1 MLYPTILVAFSTV
14 ALATVKLQ
22 DPSDI
27 IPASDWASDNA
38 LIADYNA
45 PFPANGQPEDL
56 VGVHDIKDKS
66 VSVDHVTWHATK
78 NDTSV
83 VLVSKDADFA
93 ASYSTFVKSGYYSNL
108 NWASFYG
115 FNAAVNVVSFLPLD
129 PPKASLYT
137 ADILFYKANKS
148 VAVLDHVNITVHNG
162 AANVYSYGTGTV
174 VNVTNSWLYS
184 SGPVSHGLYASGNG
198 TIHAKNLQ
206 HYSGGHRS
214 SAFSGDSPAGY
225 IYVEDSVSRVRGIGS
240 ATYYA
245 LGEIHATNV
254 ASVAEQGP
262 VVFSDGK
269 QKIYL
274 KDCSA
279 QAGLLGG
286 AVLFSSSVR
295 RAGAVLDLED
305 TTITTTGKT
314 MPGLWFGNVIA
325 DARLKSVQL
334 NTASGILAVANMSQ
348 ITQDFN
354 YYGGYIDN
362 PSMEPAKVSLKV
374 LESSLS
380 GDLVAYNKSSI
391 SLSLGQHSSWK
402 GTARVGYK
410 SASFGVSLDAS
421 SKWTLTADTTLQNF
435 TNSDT
440 SNNNI
445 QSRGY
450 NIYYN
455 SSASANKWLKS
466 RTIKLSGGGKL
477 EPIRSRM
484 GY

>member
-1 MLYPTILVAFSTV
+1 MV
-14 ALATVKLQ
+14 Q
-22 DPSDI
+22 
-27 IPASDWASDNA
+27 
-38 LIADYNA
+38 
-45 PFPANGQPEDL
+45 
-56 VGVHDIKDKS
+56 GVMG
-66 VSVDHVTWHATK
+66 AQ
-78 NDTSV
+78 
-83 VLVSKDADFA
+83 L
-93 ASYSTFVKSGYYSNL
+93 TFLSS
-108 NWASFYG
+108 
-115 FNAAVNVVSFLPLD
+115 
-129 PPKASLYT
+129 
-137 ADILFYKANKS
+137 KANNS

-184 SGPVSHGLYASGNG
+184 SGLVSHGLCASGNG

-214 SAFSGDSPAGY
+214 SAFSGDSSAGY
-225 IYVEDSVSRVRGIGS
+225 IYVEDSVSHVRGIGS

-254 ASVAEQGP
+254 ASVSEQGP
-262 VVFSDGK
+262 VVFSDGQ
-269 QKIYL
+269 QKIYI

-286 AVLFSSSVR
+286 AVLFSSSER
-295 RAGAVLDLED
+295 RSGAVLDIED

-325 DARLKSVQL
+325 NVRLKSVQL
-334 NTASGILAVANMSQ
+334 NTASGILAVANFSQ

-354 YYGGYIDN
+354 YYGGYADN
-362 PSMEPAKVSLKV
+362 PSMKPAEVSLNV
-374 LESSLS
+374 LDSSLS
-380 GDLVAYNKSSI
+380 GDLIAYNKSSI
-391 SLSLGQHSSWK
+391 SLSLKQYSNWRG
-402 GTARVGYK
+402 AVRVGYK
-410 SASFGVSLDAS
+410 SASFGVTLDAN

-440 SNNNI
+440 SNTNI
-445 QSRGY
+445 QSHGY

-455 SSASANKWLKS
+455 SSAFASKWLKS
-466 RTIKLSGGGKL
+466 RTVKLPGGGKL
-477 EPIRSRM
+477 VPIKNKT

>member
-1 MLYPTILVAFSTV
+1 MLSPITLVAFSAV
-14 ALATVKLQ
+14 ALATVEVQ
-22 DPSDI
+22 DPSNI
-27 IPASDWASDNA
+27 IPASDWAADNA

-45 PFPANGQPEDL
+45 PFPANGQPTDL
-56 VGVHDIKDKS
+56 IGVHDFKHKS
-66 VSVDHVTWHATK
+66 VSVDHVTWHADK
-78 NDTSV
+78 NDTSI
-83 VLVSKDADFA
+83 VLVSKNADFA
-93 ASYSTFVKSGYYSNL
+93 ASYSTFIKSGYYSNL

-115 FNAAVNVVSFLPLD
+115 FNAAINV
-129 PPKASLYT
+129 
-137 ADILFYKANKS
+137 ANNS
-148 VAVLDHVNITVHNG
+148 VAILDHVNITVHNG

-225 IYVEDSVSRVRGIGS
+225 IYVEDSVSHVRGIGS

-254 ASVAEQGP
+254 ASVSEQGP

-286 AVLFSSSVR
+286 AVLFSSSER

-305 TTITTTGKT
+305 TTIITTGKT

-325 DARLKSVQL
+325 NARLKSVQL
-334 NTASGILAVANMSQ
+334 NTASGILAVANFSQ

-354 YYGGYIDN
+354 YYGGYVDN
-362 PSMEPAKVSLKV
+362 PSMKAAEVSLNV

-380 GDLVAYNKSSI
+380 GDLIAYNKSSI
-391 SLSLGQHSSWK
+391 SLSLTQYSNWK

-421 SKWTLTADTTLQNF
+421 SEWTLTADTTLQNF
-435 TNSDT
+435 TNLDT
-440 SNNNI
+440 SNSNI

-466 RTIKLSGGGKL
+466 RTIKLPGGGKL
-477 EPIRSRM
+477 EPIKNKT

>member
-1 MLYPTILVAFSTV
+1 MLSPITLVAFSAV
-14 ALATVKLQ
+14 ALATVEIQ
-22 DPSDI
+22 DPSNI
-27 IPASDWASDNA
+27 IPASDWAADNA
-38 LIADYNA
+38 LVADYNA
-45 PFPANGQPEDL
+45 PFPANGQPTDL
-56 VGVHDIKDKS
+56 FGVHDIKHKS
-66 VSVDHVTWHATK
+66 VSVDHVTWHADK

-83 VLVSKDADFA
+83 VLVSKNADFA
-93 ASYSTFVKSGYYSNL
+93 ASYSTFIKSGYYSNL

-115 FNAAVNVVSFLPLD
+115 FNAAINVIPQGVMGAQLMFFS
-129 PPKASLYT
+129 T
-137 ADILFYKANKS
+137 KANNS

-225 IYVEDSVSRVRGIGS
+225 IYVEDSVSHVRGVGS

-254 ASVAEQGP
+254 ASVSERGP

-269 QKIYL
+269 QKIYI

-286 AVLFSSSVR
+286 AVLFSSSER

-325 DARLKSVQL
+325 SARLKSVQL
-334 NTASGILAVANMSQ
+334 NTASGILAVANFSQ

-354 YYGGYIDN
+354 YYGGYVDN
-362 PSMEPAKVSLKV
+362 PSMKPAEVSLNV
-374 LESSLS
+374 LDSSLS
-380 GDLVAYNKSSI
+380 GDLIAYNKSSI
-391 SLSLGQHSSWK
+391 SLSLTQYSNWK

-435 TNSDT
+435 TNSDI
-440 SNNNI
+440 SNSNI

-450 NIYYN
+450 NLYYN
-455 SSASANKWLKS
+455 SSAFANKWLKS
-466 RTIKLSGGGKL
+466 RTVNLPGGGKL
-477 EPIRSRM
+477 EPIKN
-484 GY
+484 

>member
-1 MLYPTILVAFSTV
+1 MLSPITLVAFSAV
-14 ALATVKLQ
+14 ALATVEIQ
-22 DPSDI
+22 DPSNI
-27 IPASDWASDNA
+27 IPASDWAADNA

-45 PFPANGQPEDL
+45 PFPANGQPTDL
-56 VGVHDIKDKS
+56 IGVHDIKHKS
-66 VSVDHVTWHATK
+66 VSVDHVTWHANK

-83 VLVSKDADFA
+83 VLVSKNADFA
-93 ASYSTFVKSGYYSNL
+93 ASYSTFIKSGYYSNL

-115 FNAAVNVVSFLPLD
+115 FNAAINVFWIPQGVMGARLMFFS
-129 PPKASLYT
+129 T
-137 ADILFYKANKS
+137 KANNS

-174 VNVTNSWLYS
+174 INVTNSWLYS

-225 IYVEDSVSRVRGIGS
+225 IYVEDSVSHVRGIGS

-254 ASVAEQGP
+254 ASVSEQGP

-269 QKIYL
+269 QKIYI

-286 AVLFSSSVR
+286 TVLFSSSER

-334 NTASGILAVANMSQ
+334 NTASGILAVANFSQ

-354 YYGGYIDN
+354 YYGGYVDN
-362 PSMEPAKVSLKV
+362 PSMKAAEVSLKV

-380 GDLVAYNKSSI
+380 GDLIAYNKSSI
-391 SLSLGQHSSWK
+391 SLSLTQYSNWK

-410 SASFGVSLDAS
+410 TASFGVSLDAS
-421 SKWTLTADTTLQNF
+421 SEWTLTADTTLQNF
-435 TNSDT
+435 TNLDT
-440 SNNNI
+440 SNSNI

-466 RTIKLSGGGKL
+466 RTIKLPGGGKL
-477 EPIRSRM
+477 EPIKNKT

>member
-1 MLYPTILVAFSTV
+1 M
-14 ALATVKLQ
+14 
-22 DPSDI
+22 
-27 IPASDWASDNA
+27 
-38 LIADYNA
+38 
-45 PFPANGQPEDL
+45 
-56 VGVHDIKDKS
+56 
-66 VSVDHVTWHATK
+66 
-78 NDTSV
+78 
-83 VLVSKDADFA
+83 
-93 ASYSTFVKSGYYSNL
+93 
-108 NWASFYG
+108 
-115 FNAAVNVVSFLPLD
+115 
-129 PPKASLYT
+129 
-137 ADILFYKANKS
+137 
-148 VAVLDHVNITVHNG
+148 LDHVNITVHNG

-198 TIHAKNLQ
+198 TIYGKNLE

-214 SAFSGDSPAGY
+214 SAFSGDGPAGY

-262 VVFSDGK
+262 VVFSDGY
-269 QKIYL
+269 QKTYL
-274 KDCSA
+274 KNCEA
-279 QAGLLGG
+279 EAGLLAGTI
-286 AVLFSSSVR
+286 LFSSSVR
-295 RAGAVLDLED
+295 RSGAVLDLED
-305 TTITTTGKT
+305 TKITTTGKS

-334 NTASGILAVANMSQ
+334 NTASGILAVANFSQ
-348 ITQDFN
+348 VTQDFD
-354 YYGGYIDN
+354 YFGGYVDN
-362 PSMEPAKVSLKV
+362 PSMEPAQVSLKV

-391 SLSLGQHSSWK
+391 ALSLKEHSNWK
-402 GTARVGYK
+402 GTTRVGYK

-435 TNSDT
+435 TNSDH
-440 SNNNI
+440 SNSNI
-445 QSRGY
+445 QSRGH

-455 SSASANKWLKS
+455 SSAPANKWLKGRS
-466 RTIKLSGGGKL
+466 IKLPGGGKL
-477 EPIRSRM
+477 KPSKK

>member
-1 MLYPTILVAFSTV
+1 MSQEQLSPLLHQSSPTILVAFSV
-14 ALATVKLQ
+14 VVLATIKIQ
-22 DPSDI
+22 DPSDV
-27 IPASDWASDNA
+27 IPASDWATDNA

-45 PFPANGQPEDL
+45 PFPADGQPTDL
-56 VGVHDIKDKS
+56 IGVHDIKDKS
-66 VSVDHVTWHATK
+66 VSVDHVTWYANK

-83 VLVSKDADFA
+83 VLVSKNADFA
-93 ASYSTFVKSGYYSNL
+93 ASYSTFVKSGHYSNL

-115 FNAAVNVVSFLPLD
+115 FNAAVNVVSFLPNPRSPEGVMGTQLTFC
-129 PPKASLYT
+129 ST
-137 ADILFYKANKS
+137 KANNS

-162 AANVYSYGTGTV
+162 AANV
-174 VNVTNSWLYS
+174 
-184 SGPVSHGLYASGNG
+184 GPVSHGLDASGNG

-240 ATYYA
+240 TIYYA

-269 QKIYL
+269 QKIHL

-286 AVLFSSSVR
+286 TVLFSSSVR
-295 RAGAVLDLED
+295 CAGAVLDLED
-305 TTITTTGKT
+305 TTITTAGKT
-314 MPGLWFGNVIA
+314 MPGLWFCNVIA

-354 YYGGYIDN
+354 YYRGYTDN
-362 PSMEPAKVSLKV
+362 PLMKPAEVSLKV
-374 LESSLS
+374 LDSSLS
-380 GDLVAYNKSSI
+380 GDLVAYN
-391 SLSLGQHSSWK
+391 
-402 GTARVGYK
+402 
-410 SASFGVSLDAS
+410 
-421 SKWTLTADTTLQNF
+421 
-435 TNSDT
+435 
-440 SNNNI
+440 
-445 QSRGY
+445 
-450 NIYYN
+450 
-455 SSASANKWLKS
+455 
-466 RTIKLSGGGKL
+466 
-477 EPIRSRM
+477 
-484 GY
+484 

>member
-1 MLYPTILVAFSTV
+1 MLSPTILVAFSTV
-14 ALATVKLQ
+14 VLATVKLQ

-27 IPASDWASDNA
+27 IPASDWAADNA

-45 PFPANGQPEDL
+45 PFPANGQPEDFESL
-56 VGVHDIKDKS
+56 VFVSVVGVHDIKDKS

-83 VLVSKDADFA
+83 VL
-93 ASYSTFVKSGYYSNL
+93 

-115 FNAAVNVVSFLPLD
+115 FNAAVNVVSFFLSIPRRRHW
-129 PPKASLYT
+129 YT
-137 ADILFYKANKS
+137 AGILFYKANKS

-325 DARLKSVQL
+325 DARLKSV
-334 NTASGILAVANMSQ
+334 
-348 ITQDFN
+348 
-354 YYGGYIDN
+354 
-362 PSMEPAKVSLKV
+362 
-374 LESSLS
+374 
-380 GDLVAYNKSSI
+380 
-391 SLSLGQHSSWK
+391 H
-402 GTARVGYK
+402 
-410 SASFGVSLDAS
+410 
-421 SKWTLTADTTLQNF
+421 
-435 TNSDT
+435 
-440 SNNNI
+440 
-445 QSRGY
+445 
-450 NIYYN
+450 
-455 SSASANKWLKS
+455 
-466 RTIKLSGGGKL
+466 
-477 EPIRSRM
+477 
-484 GY
+484 